1 MAALRG
7 MGWNEKNGVGINKR
21 RVDVVE
27 VECRPRG
34 LGLGAGPS
42 KKKKTEEEKASE
54 ESESHRYTKGA
65 YILVTNGKNEGEYG
79 KICSFGDGLDRI
91 IVELAGSE
99 EKFSVLQVC
108 TRLVTRHEFKKA
120 TEKAH
125 RR

>member
-1 MAALRG
+1 
-7 MGWNEKNGVGINKR
+7 MGWSEKKGVGLNKR
-21 RVDVVE
+21 RVDVIE

-65 YILVTNGKNEGEYG
+65 YIQVTNGKNEGQYG

-91 IVELAGSE
+91 IVELNGID

-108 TRLVTRHEFKKA
+108 TRLVTRQEYKKA
-120 TEKAH
+120 TEKAY